1 MKELLK
7 NKWAWAVFILV
18 VINVA
23 TIGAIWCSMCGRG
36 NRMMEYHRDHRFHH
50 HHGGHERGGE
60 FKHGQHGP
68 KGEDFLAKE
77 LNLTEEQKTSFEAL
91 RKEHFEKMKA
101 NVDSMQALKKE
112 MMKSL
117 GKTDAEINTTI
128 QKIGALEMSIQ
139 KETFDHFNK
148 MYALCTDAQK
158 VLLKEKLEN
167 VMDHR
172 GPGFAPRGEGKYDR
186 NHHGYKGTGGKSYCP
201 MHGDSAKTH

>member
-7 NKWAWAVFILV
+7 NKWAWAVCILV

-36 NRMMEYHRDHRFHH
+36 NKMECQRDQRFH

-77 LNLTEEQKTSFEAL
+77 LNLTEEQKISFEAL

-117 GKTDAEINTTI
+117 GKTDAEINAGI

-139 KETFDHFNK
+139 RETFDHFNK

-172 GPGFAPRGEGKYDR
+172 GPGFAPGSERYGR
-186 NHHGYKGTGGKSYCP
+186 NHHHGYKETGGKSCCP